1 MNYSVTIRL
10 EELEKLA
17 SLLDSVT
24 TTALGPNPENNVPLA
39 RDGAQG
45 ALEWLAYKAENQ
57 GMPTRIPL
65 SIFTVRLKG
74 HDKYQYDTGNLWKE
88 QQIETSV
95 EGDRAIAI
103 AWPRSTATSHSS
115 QVEMTYQRLIK
126 IWLDAQME
134 GGKVIV
140 SPEKNLEAWRKAI
153 TWLHEQTGIR
163 PRAEMRKT
171 EEPGIFLP
179 GREVVPD
186 EVKEETAEIVA
197 KVVAELVA
205 RRVAGTLQERFA

>member
-1 MNYSVTIRL
+1 MNYSVTVRL
-10 EELEKLA
+10 EELKELA
-17 SLLDSVT
+17 SLLDSIT

-39 RDGAQG
+39 HDGAQK
-45 ALEWLAYKAENQ
+45 ALEWLAYRGETQ

-88 QQIETSV
+88 QEIETSI
-95 EGDRAIAI
+95 EGDRATAT
-103 AWPRSTATSHSS
+103 AWPRDTATSHSGPK
-115 QVEMTYQRLIK
+115 EMTYRRLIK
-126 IWLDAQME
+126 MWLDAQME
-134 GGKVIV
+134 GGKVII
-140 SPEKNLEAWRKAI
+140 SPRKNLEAWKKAI
-153 TWLHEQTGIR
+153 AWLHEQTGIR

-186 EVKEETAEIVA
+186 EAKEETAEVVA
-197 KVVAELVA
+197 RVVAELVA
-205 RRVAGTLQERFA
+205 RRIVGTLQDSFA